1 MIGGLGL
8 GAGGLELST
17 HLDPYISACE
27 RLERE
32 RGAADPGW
40 LRTLRRTA
48 IETFSSLGFPG
59 PRDEEWR
66 FTNVGPIAETRF
78 VAANDGVSRLTPQW
92 LGAFGVGDIGPV
104 QLVVVNGRYARELS
118 PAAALPTGVR
128 AGGLGDAITAE
139 PERIGS
145 HLARYATVEQH
156 AFRALN
162 TSLVA
167 DGAFVEIRPNTVVE
181 EPIHLVFVS
190 TTEAAPTF
198 SHPRALVLI
207 GENSQARIVETF
219 LGPDDERYF
228 TNAVSEIVAGPG
240 AVVDHYRLQREG
252 RRAFHM
258 GSTCLNL
265 GRSTSFTSHAVALGG
280 EIARHDVVATLAAE
294 GSECVL
300 NGVYLAGGRSL
311 VASHT
316 EIDHAAPHCSSREVY
331 KGILAGQARGV
342 FNGKIRVRP
351 DAQKTDAKQTNKTLL
366 LSDEAQINTKPQLE
380 ILANDVKCTHGA
392 TVGQLNEEALFYLR
406 ARGIGLEEARSLLIR
421 AFIGEVIE
429 RMALGSARE
438 QVERLIATRLAEL
451 R

>member
-1 MIGGLGL
+1 
-8 GAGGLELST
+8 LELST

>member
-1 MIGGLGL
+1 MTPNASMSLVAPPG
-8 GAGGLELST
+8 T
-17 HLDPYISACE
+17 HLDPYIGAFE

-32 RGAADPGW
+32 RGAADPSW

-48 IETFSSLGFPG
+48 IEKFRSLGFPG

-66 FTNVGPIAETRF
+66 FTNIGPIAETRF
-78 VAANDGVSRLTPQW
+78 VAANDGVSRLTRQR

-104 QLVVVNGRYARELS
+104 QLVVVNGRYVRELS
-118 PAAALPTGVR
+118 PAVALPAGVR
-128 AGGLGDAITAE
+128 AGGLGDAIKAE
-139 PERIGS
+139 PERVGS
-145 HLARYATVEQH
+145 HLGRYASVEQH

-162 TSLVA
+162 TSFVA
-167 DGAFVEIRPNTVVE
+167 DGAFVEIRANTVVE

-198 SHPRALVLI
+198 SHPRALVLV

-219 LGPDDERYF
+219 LGPDEQYF

-252 RRAFHM
+252 PRAFHM
-258 GSTCLNL
+258 GSTCLHL
-265 GRSTSFTSHAVALGG
+265 GRSTSVTSHAVALGG
-280 EIARHDVVATLAAE
+280 EIARHDVVATLAAA

-300 NGVYLAGGRSL
+300 NGIYLAGGRSL
-311 VASHT
+311 VANHT
-316 EIDHAAPHCSSREVY
+316 EIDHAMPHCSSREVY

-406 ARGIGLEEARSLLIR
+406 ARGIGLEEARNLLIR
-421 AFIGEVIE
+421 AFTGEVIE
-429 RMALGSARE
+429 RMALASARE
-438 QVERLIATRLAEL
+438 QVERLIAARLAEL
-451 R
+451 Q